1 MKDAASSERSRVSDV
16 IVVPR
21 IAGHRL
27 SYVRLL
33 VTRAAECGVP
43 VELLAPRGTR
53 ESPEYDL
60 HLGEHSSHITLNE
73 LPSFSAASLQTVFN
87 ERPGATFIFPDGDD
101 SLPLLATRKL
111 RPIDSRVSVL
121 MMRPRGQAARMGKRL
136 FETVAKTL
144 MRSIAR
150 SAKGVEVFSLV
161 PSTTPSL
168 RAGEIRD
175 PIEYAPGAALL
186 DWPRVDASVAWFGIV
201 GAITSRKNIRLVALA
216 LAQLD
221 AKVGLVVAG
230 ASEMEEAKIAEWLAP
245 LRAAGRPVIRI
256 NRRLSDEE
264 LDTVIAAVDV
274 AVIAHTNDGPSGI
287 MGKAD
292 IAGKRVLAAGAPTL
306 RRELRANP
314 DLGVWTKLNVVSL
327 SRGARTILTMPSPRE
342 SNAGKG
348 SRDMFARALRQ
359 EDEKG

>member
-1 MKDAASSERSRVSDV
+1 MKDAASSERLRSREV

-21 IAGHRL
+21 IEGHRL

-33 VTRAAECGVP
+33 VTRATECGVA
-43 VELLAPRGTR
+43 VELLAPHGTR

-73 LPSFSAASLQTVFN
+73 LPSFSAASLQAVLN

-101 SLPLLATRKL
+101 VVPLLATRKL
-111 RPIDSRVSVL
+111 RPVDSQVSVL
-121 MMRPRGQAARMGKRL
+121 MMRPRGQAARVGKRIL
-136 FETVAKTL
+136 ETVAKTL
-144 MRSIAR
+144 MRSVAR
-150 SAKGVEVFSLV
+150 SAKRVEVFSLV

-175 PIEYAPGAALL
+175 PIEYAPGAAFL
-186 DWPRVDASVAWFGIV
+186 DWPRVDPSVAWFGVV

-221 AKVGLVVAG
+221 AEVGLVVAG
-230 ASEMEEAKIAEWLAP
+230 ASEMEESKITEWLAP
-245 LRAAGRPVIRI
+245 LRLAGRPVIRI

-264 LDTVIAAVDV
+264 LDTVISSIDV

-314 DLGVWTKLNVVSL
+314 DLGVWSKLTVDSL
-327 SRGARTILTMPSPRE
+327 SRGARTILTMRSPRK
-342 SNAGKG
+342 SSAGKG
-348 SRDMFARALRQ
+348 SRDAFARTLRQ